1 MFGVGKLPLIGLE
14 NMIWHR
20 GKGQQCKHSIKY
32 DCQFD

>member
-20 GKGQQCKHSIKY
+20 GKGQQCSYLFNCLIVR
-32 DCQFD
+32 

>member
-20 GKGQQCKHSIKY
+20 GKGQQSSY
-32 DCQFD
+32 LF

>member
-20 GKGQQCKHSIKY
+20 GKGQQRFY
-32 DCQFD
+32 LF